1 MRGLNIGF
9 DSPGFLLL
17 LLLLPLLWLWS
28 FKSLAGLGPAR
39 RIFAL
44 SLRTI
49 VFTLLVLALANTQL
63 RRTSE
68 TMTVIYLLDQS
79 ASIPQA
85 QREAMVEYVVKD
97 VELHREDR
105 FRDRASVIV
114 FGRQA
119 AIEVPPL
126 DDNLPILGRLE
137 SMTNMRTDATDVSAA
152 MKLAQATFPE
162 GTARRVVI
170 VSDGNENLGSA
181 LGIARQL
188 VEDGVGIDVVP
199 VQLDQR
205 GEVSVERVA
214 LPADIRKGQPFEARV
229 VLNNDND
236 TDEAAG
242 VKPVSGRLKLIRRMG
257 SREEVLDEQQVVLD
271 PGKTVY
277 RFEHEIDQ
285 PDFYELQAIFTAD
298 DRGQDRVTQNNRA
311 TAFTHVRG
319 QGHVLVI
326 EDWENR
332 DPAGEGECSE
342 LVNRLRK
349 MNLEI
354 TVQFTDELFTSLAEL
369 QRYDTVILANVPR
382 SSGTSADN
390 LTNFSDAQVEMLV
403 RNTQQM
409 GCGLI
414 MIGGQNAFGAG
425 GWANTELEKA
435 MPVDFQIRNAKVQ
448 AVGALA
454 MIMHASEMAEGN
466 HWQKVI
472 AREALKTLGPQDY
485 CGIVHWD
492 GLTFQ
497 EGWLWG
503 KPKGLIQVGNNRD
516 RMIARV
522 DQMTPGDMP
531 EFDPALRMCT
541 AAFSSVPAAAVKHMI
556 VISDGDPS
564 PPRQATLSRLK
575 SLGVKI
581 TTVAVGTHGPPGST
595 PLQRIASF
603 TGGKYYVVR
612 NPNALPR
619 IYQKEARRVARPLL
633 VEREITPK
641 ITSAHEIL
649 NGVDAFPPTKGFV
662 MTHRKDNPLAE
673 VSLLS
678 PYPADEDNA
687 TILASWTY
695 GLGRTAVLTTDAG
708 KRWATAWTGWDQY
721 DKFFSQLVRWSM
733 RPTGDTG
740 NFSVS
745 TTLKDG
751 QVRLIIDALDKD
763 DNFLNFLNVSAAVVS
778 PTMDSTELSVRQTAP
793 GRYVGEFTADK
804 SGSYFLTIMPG
815 AGMAPIRTGINV
827 PYSAEFR
834 DRVTNHALLMS
845 LAELEPTGGQP
856 GKQLANSLDEMIF
869 KIRSDDEEDK
879 KAFDAASAFRR
890 NLASAVS
897 SNYVWP
903 WLALITGCLFFGDV
917 FVRRVAVSFAWVMPM
932 IGTAV
937 AWIARR
943 EPETPQDDRLER
955 LRSRKAQI
963 EDSIDRQK
971 AAARFEIAPDEEVSL
986 EALEQ
991 PNAPGSQ
998 GPKPARQ
1005 DSAEMAP
1012 AEEEDDYTARLLKAK
1027 KRVWEDKDMGKK

>member
-1 MRGLNIGF
+1 MFGLDIGF
-9 DSPGFLLL
+9 DSPGFLFL
-17 LLLLPLLWLWS
+17 LLLLPLLWIWS
-28 FKSLAGLGPAR
+28 FQSLAGLGPAR

-44 SLRTI
+44 VLRTV

-79 ASIPQA
+79 ASIPQE
-85 QREAMVEYVVKD
+85 QREAMVEYVVND
-97 VELHREDR
+97 VVLHREDKY
-105 FRDRASVIV
+105 RDRASVIV

-119 AIEVPPL
+119 TIEVPPL

-137 SMTNMRTDATDVSAA
+137 SMTNLRTDATDVSAA

-170 VSDGNENLGSA
+170 VSDGNENLGDA
-181 LGIARQL
+181 LGMARQL

-199 VQLDQR
+199 VQLDKR
-205 GEVSVERVA
+205 SEVSVERVA

-229 VLNNDND
+229 VLNNDADDSTADANR
-236 TDEAAG
+236 
-242 VKPVSGRLKLIRRMG
+242 VSGRLKLIRRMG
-257 SREEVLDEQQVVLD
+257 SREEVLDEQRVELD
-271 PGKTVY
+271 PGKTVF

-298 DRGQDRVTQNNRA
+298 NRAQDRATQNNRA
-311 TAFTHVRG
+311 TAYTHVRG

-332 DPAGEGECSE
+332 EAEGEGQFSE
-342 LVNRLRK
+342 LVDRLRK
-349 MNLEI
+349 MNLEV

-369 QRYDTVILANVPR
+369 QRYDSVILANVPR
-382 SSGTSADN
+382 SSGTTADN
-390 LTNFSDAQVEMLV
+390 LANFSDAQVEILV

-414 MIGGQNAFGAG
+414 MIGGNNAFGAG

-435 MPVDFQIRNAKVQ
+435 MPVDFRIRNAKVQ
-448 AVGALA
+448 ALGALA
-454 MIMHASEMAEGN
+454 MIMHASEMAQGN

-485 CGIVHWD
+485 CGVVHWD
-492 GLTFQ
+492 SMTFQ
-497 EGWLWG
+497 EDWLWG
-503 KPKGLIQVGNNRD
+503 KPKGLIQVGSNRD

-531 EFDPALRMCT
+531 EFDPALRLCT
-541 AAFSSVPAAAVKHMI
+541 AAFSSVPEAAVKHMI

-564 PPRQATLSRLK
+564 PPKRATLSRLK
-575 SLGVKI
+575 NLGVKI
-581 TTVAVGTHGPPGST
+581 TTVAVGTHGQPGST

-603 TGGKYYVVR
+603 TGGKYYIVR

-633 VEREITPK
+633 VEREINIE

-649 NGVDAFPPTKGFV
+649 NGIDAFPPTNGFV
-662 MTHRKDNPLAE
+662 MTHRKENPLAE

-678 PYPADEDNA
+678 DYPADDDNA
-687 TILASWTY
+687 TILATWTY

-708 KRWATAWTGWDQY
+708 KRWATAWTGWEQY

-751 QVRLIIDALDKD
+751 KVRVIIDALDKD
-763 DNFLNFLNVSAAVVS
+763 DNFLNFLDLAAAIVS
-778 PTMDSTELSVRQTAP
+778 PKMESTELAVQQTAP
-793 GRYVGEFTADK
+793 GRYVGEFTADQ

-815 AGMAPIRTGINV
+815 AGTAPIRTGINV

-834 DRVTNHALLMS
+834 DRMTNHALLMS
-845 LAELEPTGGQP
+845 LAKLEPKGGDP
-856 GKQLANSLDEMIF
+856 GQLLAPSLDEMIVN
-869 KIRSDDEEDK
+869 IRSEDEESKKKLDK
-879 KAFDAASAFRR
+879 ASAFRR

-917 FVRRVAVSFAWVMPM
+917 FVRRVAVSFAWVMPLV
-932 IGTAV
+932 GTAV
-937 AWIARR
+937 TWVAGR
-943 EPETPQDDRLER
+943 EPEAKQDERLDR

-971 AAARFEIAPDEEVSL
+971 AAARFEIAPDDDVSL
-986 EALEQ
+986 EVLDEATARRSE
-991 PNAPGSQ
+991 APRGAAEEST
-998 GPKPARQ
+998 
-1005 DSAEMAP
+1005 EMAP
-1012 AEEEDDYTARLLKAK
+1012 DEEEEDYTARLLKAK
-1027 KRVWEDKDMGKK
+1027 KRVWEDRDN